1 MLKLLL
7 PGDGL
12 LNVWECLE
20 INELVTIIPVSKGR
34 PLAGSVLC
42 DTALE
47 TVCHT
52 DVKHFIISVGHD
64 ICSLLFPCIFEMPGQ
79 AGHDEKVLLIL
90 IHVFILLP

>member
-52 DVKHFIISVGHD
+52 DVKHFIISVGHE
-64 ICSLLFPCIFEMPGQ
+64 IYVAFCFHVYLRCPVKPGMTR
-79 AGHDEKVLLIL
+79 KCY
-90 IHVFILLP
+90 